1 MNKKVVI
8 CFLLFAFLICQM
20 GIKNSLALDNNGYFS
35 SIQNVLGNMSWSNY
49 EPPNPYAVTTPT
61 WNMIGEITS
70 WDMLGTSN
78 RAGIGN
84 NLWGN
89 LERYIGNVSINDDTY
104 LLGSSPSW
112 SPRGSGLPYDTYG
125 AVGTS
130 NWAGIGNNLWSHLG
144 TYFGTPNPYAV
155 GTPTWNMF
163 GEITSW
169 DELGTSNWGSIGNNL
184 WSSLGTYFGSGSPY
198 AVGTPTWNM
207 FGEITSWDELGTSNW
222 GSSNEAE
229 DLVNNLQEGVDELIN
244 EYFEWW

>member
-1 MNKKVVI
+1 VSKKVVI
-8 CFLLFAFLICQM
+8 CFLLFAFLICLM
-20 GIKNSLALDNNGYFS
+20 GIKNSFALDNNGYFPANW
-35 SIQNVLGNMSWSNY
+35 NVLGNISW
-49 EPPNPYAVTTPT
+49 
-61 WNMIGEITS
+61 
-70 WDMLGTSN
+70 
-78 RAGIGN
+78 N
-84 NLWGN
+84 NLW
-89 LERYIGNVSINDDTY
+89 
-104 LLGSSPSW
+104 
-112 SPRGSGLPYDTYG
+112 
-125 AVGTS
+125 
-130 NWAGIGNNLWSHLG
+130 NN
-144 TYFGTPNPYAV
+144 FGTGNPNAL
-155 GTPTWNMF
+155 GTPTWNML